1 MHQDGVGTFMRSL
14 RLAGLSLLLLL
25 LVVGNGMAQGTGKI
39 EGRVRDQ
46 TGTPVANAQVS
57 IEGTAF
63 MTRTSSTGYYFFNS
77 VPPGTVDVRAAFVGF
92 KSTMAQGLKVL
103 AGQTI
108 TQDIQLEATVTDIG
122 EITIEVARVPLV
134 PRDQVTSRQ
143 HIDGDYTAALPVD
156 RLAGVIATQPGVVA
170 APNGTAFTI
179 RGGRVDEAGLYID
192 GVPANSGF
200 RGTGFVG
207 SAGSQI
213 SVGINA
219 VQEASITTGGV
230 SAEQGNAQSGVIFV
244 ETRTGGESFKGNVGY
259 ETDEPFGVN
268 HGYGFNRVQAA
279 LGGPTGISNLTFFV
293 SGVLEGRQ
301 SIAAGM
307 DAEKFPLF
315 VAAGIDTTVAV
326 PSAINSPVA
335 DTTFVPITN
344 FAVGRGN
351 CDAFAGSK
359 NGGIANNY
367 GVDCTGVRTPL
378 TPTTLYETAAKLNYT
393 FGTGN
398 RVFLSWQG
406 SRNQGRNFAYQ
417 NSTNPFLT
425 TGFRNTNN
433 NFTLGL
439 VQNLRQSAD
448 RALALDLNLA
458 YQMDRTIGGPLDYA
472 SEVNS
477 RNPFGGFLLGNLDF
491 EYDFDNFPINE
502 ELINNYRNNTPGSRR
517 SPFNLEQTDQYASI
531 DQYRNDPYGTLGFS
545 EGGLATGA
553 TTLNLLRENRLI
565 GKGNLDWQVDRY
577 NRLKLGGEFTRY
589 DITSYSHALV
599 SGAFSDVFSEKPIRY
614 DLFLENRLDL
624 GDVVVVGGIRYDYY
638 NSRASRPFVLD
649 TVATHSSFMQYHYF
663 PRISSYGSGG
673 ASFNGAPLTKFV
685 ADPSHDYLSPHIQ
698 VSFPVS
704 DRTNFRLSYAHQVQ
718 APDFALILGGINTDL
733 SVTNTNHVY
742 GSDLDFGKTITF
754 EFGIRHAFSEDMVL
768 DVSAYNKD
776 KLSDAAGRL
785 VSMADPLRG
794 GENVDIRIITNADFG
809 NARGIDVRLDRRIG
823 RFFNGVL
830 AYTYEAAKNT
840 GSNPFTYINFGSRI
854 INQLSGGNQPP
865 PQGIFPTATSR
876 PHNLTGSFALNIP
889 GDFKQGTALGS
900 ILQNV
905 GVTALFRYSSGTAY
919 TRCPAETGNEG
930 VISGQVCARSF
941 EGDFFGAR
949 RPSFKQLDMR
959 FTKSFAIRGLDVTG
973 YLDAR
978 NILNLKNILNVF
990 TTTGDVV
997 NREELSRQMEG
1008 DSAGFAAEA
1017 NASGVYGDDGS
1028 IDLRFGGAGAS
1039 GCGNWVTAQND
1050 PAAPNCVYL
1059 IRAEERFGNGDGVFS
1074 LTEQRRASLAAYNTG
1089 GSGFTPARGLDTF
1102 TGEPRRLRVG
1112 FEVNF

>member
-1 MHQDGVGTFMRSL
+1 VG
-14 RLAGLSLLLLL
+14 A
-25 LVVGNGMAQGTGKI
+25 
-39 EGRVRDQ
+39 
-46 TGTPVANAQVS
+46 VS
-57 IEGTAF
+57 
-63 MTRTSSTGYYFFNS
+63 FN
-77 VPPGTVDVRAAFVGF
+77 T
-92 KSTMAQGLKVL
+92 
-103 AGQTI
+103 
-108 TQDIQLEATVTDIG
+108 
-122 EITIEVARVPLV
+122 
-134 PRDQVTSRQ
+134 
-143 HIDGDYTAALPVD
+143 
-156 RLAGVIATQPGVVA
+156 
-170 APNGTAFTI
+170 
-179 RGGRVDEAGLYID
+179 
-192 GVPANSGF
+192 
-200 RGTGFVG
+200 
-207 SAGSQI
+207 
-213 SVGINA
+213 
-219 VQEASITTGGV
+219 
-230 SAEQGNAQSGVIFV
+230 
-244 ETRTGGESFKGNVGY
+244 
-259 ETDEPFGVN
+259 
-268 HGYGFNRVQAA
+268 
-279 LGGPTGISNLTFFV
+279 
-293 SGVLEGRQ
+293 
-301 SIAAGM
+301 
-307 DAEKFPLF
+307 
-315 VAAGIDTTVAV
+315 
-326 PSAINSPVA
+326 
-335 DTTFVPITN
+335 
-344 FAVGRGN
+344 
-351 CDAFAGSK
+351 FAGSK

-768 DVSAYNKD
+768 DLSAYNKD
-776 KLSDAAGRL
+776 NLSDAAGRL
-785 VSMADPLRG
+785 VSFPDPSRQ
-794 GENVDIRIITNADFG
+794 GENVDLRVITNADFG
-809 NARGIDVRLDRRIG
+809 NTRGVDVRLDRRIG
-823 RFFNGVL
+823 RFFNGVVS
-830 AYTYEAAKNT
+830 YTFQDAKNT
-840 GSNPFTYINFGSRI
+840 GSDPFTYINFGSRI
-854 INQLSGGNQPP
+854 INQISGGNQPP
-865 PQGIFPTATSR
+865 PQGIFPTGNSR
-876 PHNLTGSFALNIP
+876 PHNLAGSFALTIP
-889 GDFKQGTALGS
+889 RDWKEGSTLGT
-900 ILQNV
+900 ILNGM
-905 GVTALFRYSSGTAY
+905 GVTALFRYSSGTSFTA
-919 TRCPAETGNEG
+919 CPNDEGNAN
-930 VISGQVCARSF
+930 VISGGACNSNEFR
-941 EGDFFGAR
+941 GDFFGSR
-949 RPSFKQLDMR
+949 RPAFKQLDMK
-959 FTKSFAIRGLDVTG
+959 FTKGFGIGGLDITA

-978 NILNLKNILNVF
+978 NILNFKNVLNVF
-990 TTTGDVV
+990 ASTNDVV
-997 NREELSRQMEG
+997 NTTRQRQVNEA
-1008 DSAGFAAEA
+1008 DSAGWASEAAA
-1017 NASGVYGDDGS
+1017 NLAYNTATAD
-1028 IDLRFGGAGAS
+1028 IDLRFGGAVAS
-1039 GCGNWVTAQND
+1039 GCGNWIDAQGN
-1050 PAAPNCVYL
+1050 PTAPNCVYL
-1059 IRAEERFGNGDGVFS
+1059 IRTEERFGNGDHVFS
-1074 LTEQRRASLAAYNTG
+1074 LSEQKRASDAAYFTG
-1089 GSGFTPARGLDTF
+1089 RGIQTF
-1102 TGEPRRLRVG
+1102 TDTPRRLRLGV
-1112 FEVNF
+1112 EVNF